1 MLIDVHDGMLG
12 DMMCFAMQEA
22 VLRKYGNSD
31 GEVKV
36 LQPVRLSDFIQISS
50 QRRPLRGMR

>member
-1 MLIDVHDGMLG
+1 MLIDVMLG
-12 DMMCFAMQEA
+12 DMMCSAMQEA